1 MDGKKT
7 QGRIEGNVRICMV
20 LYIRF
25 IVYRGE
31 AGGEGVFR
39 KLLRIKVRLASCK
52 IRKLRGGGKREEGE
66 RIKDKG

>member
-7 QGRIEGNVRICMV
+7 QGRIEGNVGICMV

-31 AGGEGVFR
+31 AGGRGFLE
-39 KLLRIKVRLASCK
+39 SC
-52 IRKLRGGGKREEGE
+52 
-66 RIKDKG
+66 